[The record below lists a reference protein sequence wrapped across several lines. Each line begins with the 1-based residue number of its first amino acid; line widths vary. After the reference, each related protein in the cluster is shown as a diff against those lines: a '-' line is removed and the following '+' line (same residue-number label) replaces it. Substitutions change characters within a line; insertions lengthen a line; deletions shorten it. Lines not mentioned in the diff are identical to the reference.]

1 MKYLLFLSFYLIS
14 YNISYSQ
21 FIINPTPKIT
31 FQYDA
36 SGNQTLRC
44 YNCYLLRKDTK
55 TVNKNNEKKFEK
67 EVSKNMDNEF
77 SYFPNP
83 VDDKLV
89 LNWSNNSLT
98 KVYILDM
105 NSKLLTNYDVSTKEK
120 QYTIPFYNYIQGI
133 YIVKV
138 VFDDNSTKTFKII
151 KK

>member
-21 FIINPTPKIT
+21 FTINLTPKIT

-44 YNCYLLRKDTK
+44 YNCYLLRKASK
-55 TVNKNNEKKFEK
+55 TANKNNDKKFEK
-67 EVSKNMDNEF
+67 ETSKNIDNIF

-89 LNWSNNSLT
+89 LNWSSNALT

-105 NSKLLTNYDVSTKEK
+105 NSKLLANYDVSIKEK
-120 QYTIPFYNYIQGI
+120 QYTIPFTNYIQGI